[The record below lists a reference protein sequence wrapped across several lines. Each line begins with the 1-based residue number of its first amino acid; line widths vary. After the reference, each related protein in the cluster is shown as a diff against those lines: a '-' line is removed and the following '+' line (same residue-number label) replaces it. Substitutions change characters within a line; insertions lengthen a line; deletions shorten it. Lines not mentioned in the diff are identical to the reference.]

1 MPKWEDEGII
11 IKIKKQGEK
20 SFLLSVLT
28 MKNGRYLGW
37 LNSPSKKIN
46 LIQPGDIV
54 HLRWNARLSQQLGN
68 FNVEG
73 LNTTVG
79 MILENGIKLS
89 ILSSFCSLIEKMLPE
104 RELCL
109 NFYKSCKIENYE

>member
-37 LNSPSKKIN
+37 LNSPSKK
-46 LIQPGDIV
+46 LI
-54 HLRWNARLSQQLGN
+54 
-68 FNVEG
+68 
-73 LNTTVG
+73 
-79 MILENGIKLS
+79 
-89 ILSSFCSLIEKMLPE
+89 
-104 RELCL
+104 
-109 NFYKSCKIENYE
+109 